1 MAETAEE
8 KKKRLQEEAKKRAQ
22 PAVPQS
28 VKDKQ
33 AEMDK
38 KMREAA
44 ERFKASSES
53 DSPGY
58 KRGGK
63 VKKYAKGGSVT
74 RGDGCVSKGHTR
86 GRKI

>member
-1 MAETAEE
+1 MAETPEE
-8 KKKRLQEEAKKRAQ
+8 KKKRLQEEAKKRGES
-22 PAVPQS
+22 PVPQS

-33 AEMDK
+33 AEMDE

-44 ERFKASSES
+44 KRFKASSEN

-63 VKKYAKGGSVT
+63 IKKYARGG
-74 RGDGCVSKGHTR
+74 GIESKGKTR
-86 GRKI
+86 GRFV

>member
-1 MAETAEE
+1 MAETPEE
-8 KKKRLQEEAKKRAQ
+8 KKKRLQEEAKKRGES
-22 PAVPQS
+22 PVPQS

-44 ERFKASSES
+44 ERFKTSSES

-63 VKKYAKGGSVT
+63 IKKYAKGGSI
-74 RGDGCVSKGHTR
+74 RGGGCESKGKTR
-86 GRKI
+86 GRFV